1 MTNPS
6 SSLNRQKLVILGGNS
21 GIGAAVAYAAIER
34 GANVVL
40 ASRRVG
46 SMQHYQPADGSGNLR
61 VMQADV
67 TDESSLRALFAEVGE
82 FDHLVFTAGPLVQAR
97 LLADTDFDEAQANFD
112 VKLWGALRAI
122 QAALPTL
129 SPQGSIT
136 LTSGQLSRKYLSD
149 QLIKTGIN
157 AALEAIGKQ
166 LAKELAPRRVNV
178 VSPGVTA
185 TEAYDALSAEQRQ
198 AMFAKT
204 GAGLPV
210 GRVGQAA
217 EVAAGYVL
225 AMENGF
231 ITGSIIDIDGG
242 GLL

>member
-1 MTNPS
+1 MTLLS

-21 GIGAAVAYAAIER
+21 GIGAAVAYAALAQ
-34 GANVVL
+34 GASVVL
-40 ASRRVG
+40 ASRRTG
-46 SMQHYQPADGSGNLR
+46 SMQQYQPADDNLR

-67 TDESSLRALFAEVGE
+67 TDENSLRALFAEVSE
-82 FDHLVFTAGPLVQAR
+82 FDHLVFTAGPVVQAR
-97 LLADTDFDEAQANFD
+97 LLADTDFSEAQANFD

-122 QAALPTL
+122 KAALPTL
-129 SPQGSIT
+129 SPRGSIT
-136 LTSGQLSRKYLSD
+136 LTSGQLSRKYLSG

-185 TEAYDALSAEQRQ
+185 TEAYDSLNAEQRQ
-198 AMFAKT
+198 AMFAKA
-204 GAGLPV
+204 GSGLPV

-217 EVAAGYVL
+217 DVAAGYLL
-225 AMENGF
+225 AIENGF
-231 ITGSIIDIDGG
+231 ITGSVIDIDGG

>member
-1 MTNPS
+1 MTTPS

-46 SMQHYQPADGSGNLR
+46 SMQQYQPADGGGNLR

-67 TDESSLRALFAEVGE
+67 TDENSLRALFAEIGE
-82 FDHLVFTAGPLVQAR
+82 FDHLVFTAGPAVQAR
-97 LLADTDFDEAQANFD
+97 LLAETDFDEAQANFD

-122 QAALPTL
+122 KAALPTL
-129 SPQGSIT
+129 SPRGSIT
-136 LTSGQLSRKYLSD
+136 LTSGQLSRKYLSG

-157 AALEAIGKQ
+157 AALEAVGKQ

-185 TEAYDALSAEQRQ
+185 TEAYDALNAEQRQ

-210 GRVGQAA
+210 GRVGLAA
-217 EVAAGYVL
+217 EVAAGYLL

-231 ITGSIIDIDGG
+231 VTGSVIDIDGG

>member
-1 MTNPS
+1 MTSPS
-6 SSLNRQKLVILGGNS
+6 SSLNRQKLVKLGGNS
-21 GIGAAVAYAAIER
+21 GIGAAVAYAALAR
-34 GANVVL
+34 GASVVL
-40 ASRRVG
+40 ASRRTG
-46 SMQHYQPADGSGNLR
+46 SMQQYPSTDKNGNLHI
-61 VMQADV
+61 MQADV
-67 TDESSLRALFAEVGE
+67 TDENSLRALFAEVGE
-82 FDHLVFTAGPLVQAR
+82 FDHLVFTAGPIVQAK
-97 LLADTDFDEAQANFD
+97 LLADIDFREAQANFD
-112 VKLWGALRAI
+112 VKMWGALRTV

-136 LTSGQLSRKYLSD
+136 LTSGQLSRKYLSG

-178 VSPGVTA
+178 VSPGITA

-198 AMFAKT
+198 AMFTKA
-204 GAGLPV
+204 GSGLPV

-217 EVAAGYVL
+217 DVAAGYLL
-225 AMENGF
+225 AMENSF
-231 ITGSIIDIDGG
+231 ITGSVIDIDGG

>member
-1 MTNPS
+1 MTLSS
-6 SSLNRQKLVILGGNS
+6 SSLNRQKLVIIGGNS
-21 GIGAAVAYAAIER
+21 GIGAAVAYAAVAN
-34 GANVVL
+34 GASVVL
-40 ASRRVG
+40 ASRRSG
-46 SMQHYQPADGSGNLR
+46 CMQHYQPADGGNLR

-67 TDESSLRALFAEVGE
+67 TDENSLRALFAEVGE
-82 FDHLVFTAGPLVQAR
+82 FDHLVFTAGPAVQAK
-97 LLADTDFDEAQANFD
+97 LLADTDFDKAQANFD

-129 SPQGSIT
+129 SPKGSIT
-136 LTSGQLSRKYLSD
+136 LTSGQLSRKYLSG

-178 VSPGVTA
+178 VSPGVTV
-185 TEAYDALSAEQRQ
+185 TEAYDALGAEQRQ
-198 AMFAKT
+198 AMFAKIS
-204 GAGLPV
+204 AGLPV

-217 EVAAGYVL
+217 DVAAGYLL

-231 ITGSIIDIDGG
+231 ITGSVIDIDGG